1 MSERSDT
8 RDRAGVDTGPSQAGV
23 DAQPVQTEALPSP
36 GEPVPAGAGD
46 RQPVLELRNVS
57 THYGMVAVLR
67 NVNVE
72 IYPGEMVCLLGGN
85 ASGKTT
91 TLKTILGY
99 VTPSEGDVVLD
110 GEVVSGLPT
119 AQVVSRGISM
129 VPENRRLFPNMT
141 VSENLDLGAYQR
153 KDKAKLAED
162 RERVLETFPRIRE
175 RLKQKAGTLSGGEQQ
190 MVAMGRALMAD
201 PKVLLMDEPS
211 MGLAPILVEQVFE
224 IIKQIRALGRTVF
237 VVEQNANMALS
248 IADRGY
254 VIQTGQVVLADT
266 AQNLLDNPLMREA
279 YLGEL

>member
-1 MSERSDT
+1 MSDDAA
-8 RDRAGVDTGPSQAGV
+8 DRADKGAG
-23 DAQPVQTEALPSP
+23 DYGLGAEALAA
-36 GEPVPAGAGD
+36 GGTPAGAGD
-46 RQPVLELRNVS
+46 GERRPVLEMRDVS

-67 NVNVE
+67 NVDVQ

-99 VTPSEGDVVLD
+99 VKPSEGDVVLE

-119 AQVVSRGISM
+119 AEIVRRGISM
-129 VPENRRLFPNMT
+129 VPENRRLFANMT

-153 KDKAKLAED
+153 SDRAKIAED
-162 RERVLETFPRIRE
+162 RERVLETFPRVRE

-224 IIKQIRALGRTVF
+224 IIKTIRGLGRTVF

-254 VIQTGQVVLADT
+254 VIQTGEVVLADT
-266 AQNLLDNPLMREA
+266 AANLLNNPLMREA

>member
-1 MSERSDT
+1 MSDDT
-8 RDRAGVDTGPSQAGV
+8 PTTAVPAVDRAETGADVQPVDTA
-23 DAQPVQTEALPSP
+23 ALPTHDDAFP
-36 GEPVPAGAGD
+36 GQDGE
-46 RQPVLELRNVS
+46 RRPVLELRDVS
-57 THYGMVAVLR
+57 THYGLVAVLR

-72 IYPGEMVCLLGGN
+72 IFAGEMVCLLGGN

-99 VTPSEGDVVLD
+99 VKPTEGDVVLD
-110 GEVVSGLPT
+110 GEVVTGLPT
-119 AQVVSRGISM
+119 SEVVSKGISM
-129 VPENRRLFPNMT
+129 VPENRRLFANMT

-153 KDKAKLAED
+153 KDKAKIGED
-162 RERVLETFPRIRE
+162 REKVLETFPRIRE

-266 AQNLLDNPLMREA
+266 AKNLLDNPLMREA